1 MYERFEQLLL
11 EKGLKAADIT
21 KMTGLKSTVF
31 SEWKSGKSVPK
42 ADKLVLIAQALGTT
56 VEYLVTGE
64 ESGNETEE
72 GNKYYFSDETAEM
85 AQKLFENS
93 EMRVLFDAARDSR
106 PEDLKTAA
114 DFLRRLKETN
124 PDG

>member
-1 MYERFEQLLL
+1 MYDRFAELL
-11 EKGLKAADIT
+11 EKKGLKAYEIA
-21 KMTGLKSTVF
+21 KMTGISQVTF
-31 SEWKSGKSVPK
+31 TEWKKGKATPK

-72 GNKYYFSDETAEM
+72 GNKYYFSDETAEI
-85 AQKLFENS
+85 AQKLFEDS
-93 EMRVLFDAARDSR
+93 DMRILFDAARDSK
-106 PEDLKTAA
+106 PQDLKMAA
-114 DFLRRLKETN
+114 DFLKRLKETN